1 MARRQ
6 TATSVLI
13 ALQLAA
19 CASLGEPGS
28 ISVQPGMPVSTPG
41 PQVTEGIDLYMRQRA
56 DVESV
61 GFRLRRAAAPECQ
74 AQGRARAD
82 IGLVVWSNANFP
94 HPDDRRRL
102 VETFGLTEAVTV
114 GLSIRQGPADKA
126 GLRQGDIVVR
136 INGED
141 LPSGPGATARFI
153 ALSTAAATNGPIA
166 LQLAD
171 GTTHRIEPET
181 VCASPTLLIRSP
193 DMNAATDGNAIAI
206 TTALYAAL
214 RSSDELAV
222 ILGHELAH
230 DLLGH
235 TRSGWRA
242 DPAREIEADRKG
254 LELAAR
260 AGFDIGAA
268 PALWSRLNASGIPGG
283 VARTHPSGPEREA
296 AIRKAVADIQKNRRK
311 PPAFQP

>member
-1 MARRQ
+1 MNAGMRRQ
-6 TATSVLI
+6 AATSILI
-13 ALQLAA
+13 ALHLAG
-19 CASLGEPGS
+19 CASLGKPEITSGHTGGPT
-28 ISVQPGMPVSTPG
+28 STPG
-41 PQVTEGIDLYMRQRA
+41 RAVTEGIDIYMRQRA
-56 DVESV
+56 DVEHV
-61 GFRLRRAAAPECQ
+61 GFRLRRAAATECQ
-74 AQGRARAD
+74 KQGRVRAD
-82 IGLVVWSNANFP
+82 LGLVVWSRANFP
-94 HPDDRRRL
+94 HPDDSKRL
-102 VETFGLTEAVTV
+102 TESFGLTDAVTV

-126 GLRQGDIVVR
+126 GIKPGDIVVR
-136 INGED
+136 INNED
-141 LPSGPGATARFI
+141 LPSGPEATARFI
-153 ALSTAAATNGPIA
+153 ALSTAEATKGPIT

-171 GTTHRIEPET
+171 GTTRRVDPEI

-268 PALWSRLNASGIPGG
+268 PALWSRLNATGMSGGIS
-283 VARTHPSGPEREA
+283 RTHPSGPEREA
-296 AIRKAVADIQKNRRK
+296 AIRKAVTELKQNQR
-311 PPAFQP
+311 

>member
-1 MARRQ
+1 MKKQA
-6 TATSVLI
+6 ATCILI
-13 ALQLAA
+13 SLHLAA
-19 CASLGEPGS
+19 CASLGEPGTMS
-28 ISVQPGMPVSTPG
+28 DRPPAPTSTPG
-41 PQVTEGIDLYMRQRA
+41 PAVTEGIELYMRQRA

-74 AQGRARAD
+74 RQGRARAD
-82 IGLVVWSNANFP
+82 IGLVVWSRANFP

-102 VETFGLTEAVTV
+102 AETFGLTEAVTV

-126 GLRQGDIVVR
+126 GIKPGDIVVR
-136 INGED
+136 INADD

-153 ALSTAAATNGPIA
+153 ALSTTAAAEGPIT

-171 GTTHRIEPET
+171 GTTRTLVPET

-206 TTALYAAL
+206 TTALYTSL

-235 TRSGWRA
+235 TRSGWHA
-242 DPAREIEADRKG
+242 DPSREVEADRKG

-260 AGFDIGAA
+260 AGFDISAA
-268 PALWSRLNASGIPGG
+268 PALWSRLNSSGMAGG
-283 VARTHPSGPEREA
+283 LSETHPSGPERET
-296 AIRKAVADIQKNRRK
+296 AIRKAVRDIQATPR
-311 PPAFQP
+311 

>member
-1 MARRQ
+1 MRQ
-6 TATSVLI
+6 QAATCILI
-13 ALQLAA
+13 ALHLAA
-19 CASLGEPGS
+19 CASLGEPGTTS
-28 ISVQPGMPVSTPG
+28 DRPAAPTSTPG
-41 PQVTEGIDLYMRQRA
+41 PAVTEGIELYMRQRA

-74 AQGRARAD
+74 RQGRARAD
-82 IGLVVWSNANFP
+82 IGLVVWSSANFP
-94 HPDDRRRL
+94 NPEDRRRL
-102 VETFGLTEAVTV
+102 AETFGLTDAVTV
-114 GLSIRQGPADKA
+114 GLSIRQGPADQA
-126 GLRQGDIVVR
+126 GIKPGDIVVR
-136 INGED
+136 INADD

-153 ALSTAAATNGPIA
+153 ALSTTAAAEGPTT

-171 GTTHRIEPET
+171 GTTRTLVPET
-181 VCASPTLLIRSP
+181 VCTSPTLLIRSP

-206 TTALYAAL
+206 TTALYTSL

-242 DPAREIEADRKG
+242 DPSREVEADRKG

-268 PALWSRLNASGIPGG
+268 PALWSRLNSSGMAGG
-283 VARTHPSGPEREA
+283 LSETHPSGPERET
-296 AIRKAVADIQKNRRK
+296 AIRKAVRDIQATPR
-311 PPAFQP
+311 

>member
-1 MARRQ
+1 MRAR
-6 TATSVLI
+6 TATCVLI
-13 ALQLAA
+13 TLHLAA
-19 CASLGEPGS
+19 CTSLGEPGT
-28 ISVQPGMPVSTPG
+28 ISGQPEASAYPPG
-41 PQVTEGIDLYMRQRA
+41 PSVTEGIDLYMQQRA
-56 DVESV
+56 DVENV

-74 AQGRARAD
+74 LQGRARAD
-82 IGLVVWSNANFP
+82 IGLVVWSRANFP
-94 HPDDRRRL
+94 DADDRRRL
-102 VETFGLTEAVTV
+102 SATFGLTDAVTV
-114 GLSIRQGPADKA
+114 ALSIRPGPADKA
-126 GLRQGDIVVR
+126 GLKPGDIVTR

-153 ALSTAAATNGPIA
+153 TLSTAAAENGQIT
-166 LQLAD
+166 LELAD
-171 GTTHRIEPET
+171 GTTRKVDPET

-206 TTALYAAL
+206 TTALYTTL
-214 RSSDELAV
+214 RSSDELAI

-235 TRSGWRA
+235 TRSGSHA

-268 PALWSRLNASGIPGG
+268 AALWSRLSKSGMTDGISQ
-283 VARTHPSGPEREA
+283 THPSGSEREA
-296 AIRKAVADIQKNRRK
+296 AIRRAVRDIRESKR
-311 PPAFQP
+311 